1 MIKRLANNFRKRSVV
16 LGICVWGFLLHLLTL
31 AFPAASQ
38 AAPFSGVIEP
48 PAGVKKY
55 QDIQGVGPDQSALI
69 IFLSNL
75 IQIATIVAGIWTMI
89 NFILA
94 GWIYITSGGDSSA
107 HEKVSTKMINSVMG
121 LVIIALAY
129 TIAGILGYLIFG
141 DAGYILNP
149 QVESILQ

>member
-1 MIKRLANNFRKRSVV
+1 MIKRLVKHYQQQKFV
-16 LGICVWGFLLHLLTL
+16 LSLFAWSLLVKTLAL
-31 AFPAASQ
+31 AFPSLTQ
-38 AAPFSGVIEP
+38 AAVPFSGEISP
-48 PAGVKKY
+48 PPGVAKY
-55 QDIQGVGPDQSALI
+55 QNDLANPDQSGLI
-69 IFLSNL
+69 NFLSNL

-107 HEKVSTKMINSVMG
+107 HEKVSSKMINSVMG

-141 DAGYILNP
+141 NAGYILNP
-149 QVESILQ
+149 QVESIL